1 MLNHL
6 FQKLHLFFVMT
17 IMVIVTGV
25 IGLSFSNHVNASEAA
40 EVTFLQRMTAL
51 IVNQLEE
58 EGANAKEVLSAYEKD
73 MSVSSKLTDAYGEL
87 LYESRTGLEDIEGQ
101 LNNVGMQ
108 IVTYSAEEEGNQAK
122 LPAVEGMVEMKG
134 NHYERY
140 LINLAH
146 FTSEDDTN
154 NSLTLVYEQTPI
166 FQMFLEQ
173 LPMYLAIWIVT
184 LLCVSLV
191 SRFLLKKALE
201 PTERVM
207 QSQKEFVASASHE
220 LKAPLAV
227 IVANVENMQHEAQ
240 NEGLQGNLKVID
252 SECMRMSRL
261 IKDMLLLASSDAE
274 KWTIHTSEV
283 NVDTLLIS
291 LYEAYEP
298 RCMKKKIKLTLDLG
312 EELFPVIMTDKE
324 RLFQLLSIYLDN
336 ALHYSPEGKEIQIR
350 VDMSSKELTFW
361 IVDHGIGVEE
371 KAKPFIFDRFYCA
384 DQSHTDKSHFGL
396 GLSIAK
402 ELARML
408 QGKIGMEDTPGGGA
422 SFFFTLDLNDRK
434 GMDDSMKGVLS

>member
-122 LPAVEGMVEMKG
+122 LPVVEGMVEMKG

-422 SFFFTLDLNDRK
+422 SFFFTLDLK
-434 GMDDSMKGVLS
+434 

>member
-324 RLFQLLSIYLDN
+324 RVFQLLSSYLDN

-350 VDMSSKELTFW
+350 VDMCSKELTFW

-422 SFFFTLDLNDRK
+422 SFFFTLDLK
-434 GMDDSMKGVLS
+434 

>member
-1 MLNHL
+1 
-6 FQKLHLFFVMT
+6 
-17 IMVIVTGV
+17 
-25 IGLSFSNHVNASEAA
+25 
-40 EVTFLQRMTAL
+40 
-51 IVNQLEE
+51 
-58 EGANAKEVLSAYEKD
+58 
-73 MSVSSKLTDAYGEL
+73 MSITSKLTDAYGEL
-87 LYESRTGLEDIEGQ
+87 LYESGTGLEDIEGQ
-101 LNNVGMQ
+101 LNNVEMQ
-108 IVTYSAEEEGNQAK
+108 IITYSKEGEDGQAELPASEGVAEVEGN
-122 LPAVEGMVEMKG
+122 
-134 NHYERY
+134 HHERY
-140 LINLAH
+140 LLNLTH
-146 FTSEDDTN
+146 FTSGDDKKH
-154 NSLTLVYEQTPI
+154 SLTLVYEQTPI

-173 LPMYLAIWIVT
+173 LPMYLAVWILT

-191 SRFLLKKALE
+191 SRFLLKKAFE
-201 PTERVM
+201 PTERMM
-207 QSQKEFVASASHE
+207 QSQKEFIASASHE

-291 LYEAYEP
+291 LYEAYEL
-298 RCMKKKIKLTLDLG
+298 RCMKKKIKLVLDLG
-312 EELFPVIMTDKE
+312 ENLFPTITTDQE

-350 VDMSSKELTFW
+350 VDVSLKELTFW

-371 KAKPFIFDRFYCA
+371 KDKPFIFDRFYCA

-402 ELARML
+402 ELARIL
-408 QGKIGMEDTPGGGA
+408 YGKIGMEDTPGGGA
-422 SFFFTLDLNDRK
+422 SFFFTLSLK
-434 GMDDSMKGVLS
+434 

>member
-166 FQMFLEQ
+166 FQMFMEQ

-422 SFFFTLDLNDRK
+422 SFFFTLDLK
-434 GMDDSMKGVLS
+434 

>member
-361 IVDHGIGVEE
+361 ILDHGIGVEE

-422 SFFFTLDLNDRK
+422 SFFFTLDLK
-434 GMDDSMKGVLS
+434 

>member
-201 PTERVM
+201 PTERVI

-422 SFFFTLDLNDRK
+422 SFFFTLDLK
-434 GMDDSMKGVLS
+434 

>member
-25 IGLSFSNHVNASEAA
+25 IGLSFSNHVNASEVA

-422 SFFFTLDLNDRK
+422 SFFFTLDLK
-434 GMDDSMKGVLS
+434 

>member
-58 EGANAKEVLSAYEKD
+58 EGENAKEVLSAYEKD

-361 IVDHGIGVEE
+361 IADHGIGVEE
-371 KAKPFIFDRFYCA
+371 KDKPFIFDRFYCA

-422 SFFFTLDLNDRK
+422 SFFFTLALK
-434 GMDDSMKGVLS
+434 

>member
-173 LPMYLAIWIVT
+173 LPMYLAIWTVT

-422 SFFFTLDLNDRK
+422 SFFFTLDLK
-434 GMDDSMKGVLS
+434 

>member
-422 SFFFTLDLNDRK
+422 SFFFTLDLR
-434 GMDDSMKGVLS
+434 

>member
-40 EVTFLQRMTAL
+40 EVTFLQRMTVL

-220 LKAPLAV
+220 LKVPLAV

-422 SFFFTLDLNDRK
+422 SFFFTLDLK
-434 GMDDSMKGVLS
+434 

>member
-261 IKDMLLLASSDAE
+261 IKNMLLLASSDAE

-408 QGKIGMEDTPGGGA
+408 QGKIGMEDTPWGGA
-422 SFFFTLDLNDRK
+422 SFFFTLDLK
-434 GMDDSMKGVLS
+434 

>member
-324 RLFQLLSIYLDN
+324 RLFQLLSMYLDN

-422 SFFFTLDLNDRK
+422 SFFFTLDLK
-434 GMDDSMKGVLS
+434 

>member
-134 NHYERY
+134 KHYERY

-422 SFFFTLDLNDRK
+422 SFFFTLDLK
-434 GMDDSMKGVLS
+434 

>member
-173 LPMYLAIWIVT
+173 LPMYLAIWIVA

-422 SFFFTLDLNDRK
+422 SFFFTLDLK
-434 GMDDSMKGVLS
+434 

>member
-1 MLNHL
+1 
-6 FQKLHLFFVMT
+6 
-17 IMVIVTGV
+17 
-25 IGLSFSNHVNASEAA
+25 
-40 EVTFLQRMTAL
+40 
-51 IVNQLEE
+51 
-58 EGANAKEVLSAYEKD
+58 
-73 MSVSSKLTDAYGEL
+73 
-87 LYESRTGLEDIEGQ
+87 
-101 LNNVGMQ
+101 
-108 IVTYSAEEEGNQAK
+108 
-122 LPAVEGMVEMKG
+122 MKG

-408 QGKIGMEDTPGGGA
+408 QGKIGMEDTPWGGA
-422 SFFFTLDLNDRK
+422 SFFFTLDLK
-434 GMDDSMKGVLS
+434 

>member
-201 PTERVM
+201 PTERVI

-227 IVANVENMQHEAQ
+227 IVANMENMQHEAQ

-371 KAKPFIFDRFYCA
+371 KDKPFIFDRFYCA

-422 SFFFTLDLNDRK
+422 SFFFTLDLK
-434 GMDDSMKGVLS
+434 

>member
-1 MLNHL
+1 MLNHF

-408 QGKIGMEDTPGGGA
+408 QGKFGMEDTPGGGA
-422 SFFFTLDLNDRK
+422 SFFFTLDLK
-434 GMDDSMKGVLS
+434 

>member
-1 MLNHL
+1 MLKQL
-6 FQKLHLFFVMT
+6 YRKLHLVFVVT
-17 IMVIVTGV
+17 IMAIVTGV
-25 IGLSFSNHVNASEAA
+25 IGFSFSNHVKVSEAA
-40 EVTFLQRMTAL
+40 QVTLLQRMTSL
-51 IVNQLEE
+51 IVSQLEE
-58 EGANAKEVLSAYEKD
+58 EGADPEEVLSAYEKD
-73 MSVSSKLTDAYGEL
+73 MSITSKLTDAYGEL
-87 LYESRTGLEDIEGQ
+87 LYQSADGLEDVEGK

-108 IVTYSAEEEGNQAK
+108 IITYSAEGDDDPAELSVSEGMSE
-122 LPAVEGMVEMKG
+122 VEGD
-134 NHYERY
+134 NHERY
-140 LINLAH
+140 LLNLTH
-146 FTSEDDTN
+146 VTSEDDKN
-154 NSLTLVYEQTPI
+154 HSLTLVYEQTPI

-173 LPMYLAIWIVT
+173 FPMYLAVWILT

-191 SRFLLKKALE
+191 SRFLLKKAFE
-201 PTERVM
+201 PTERMM

-227 IVANVENMQHEAQ
+227 IVANVESMQHEAQ
-240 NEGLQGNLKVID
+240 NEGFQGNLKVID

-350 VDMSSKELTFW
+350 VDVSLKELTFW

-371 KAKPFIFDRFYCA
+371 KDKPFIFDRFYCA

-402 ELARML
+402 ELAQML
-408 QGKIGMEDTPGGGA
+408 HGKLGMEDTTGGGA
-422 SFFFTLDLNDRK
+422 SFFFTLSLK
-434 GMDDSMKGVLS
+434 

>member
-350 VDMSSKELTFW
+350 VDMCSKELTFW

-371 KAKPFIFDRFYCA
+371 KVKPFIFDRFYCA

-422 SFFFTLDLNDRK
+422 SFFFTLDLK
-434 GMDDSMKGVLS
+434 

>member
-173 LPMYLAIWIVT
+173 LPMYLAIWIVP

-201 PTERVM
+201 PTERVI

-371 KAKPFIFDRFYCA
+371 KDKPFIFDRFYCA

-422 SFFFTLDLNDRK
+422 SFFFTLDLK
-434 GMDDSMKGVLS
+434 

>member
-122 LPAVEGMVEMKG
+122 LPAMEGMVEMKG

-422 SFFFTLDLNDRK
+422 SFFFTLDLK
-434 GMDDSMKGVLS
+434 

>member
-408 QGKIGMEDTPGGGA
+408 QGKIGMEDTPGRGA
-422 SFFFTLDLNDRK
+422 SFFFTLDLK
-434 GMDDSMKGVLS
+434 

>member
-25 IGLSFSNHVNASEAA
+25 IGLSFSNHVNVSEAA

-201 PTERVM
+201 PTERVI

-371 KAKPFIFDRFYCA
+371 KDKPFIFDRFYCA

-422 SFFFTLDLNDRK
+422 SFFFTLDLK
-434 GMDDSMKGVLS
+434 

>member
-1 MLNHL
+1 MQPMLNHL

-422 SFFFTLDLNDRK
+422 SFFFTLDLK
-434 GMDDSMKGVLS
+434 

>member
-40 EVTFLQRMTAL
+40 EVSFLQRMTAL

-422 SFFFTLDLNDRK
+422 SFFFTLDLK
-434 GMDDSMKGVLS
+434 

>member
-25 IGLSFSNHVNASEAA
+25 IGLSFSNYVNASEAA

-371 KAKPFIFDRFYCA
+371 KDKPFIFDRFYCA

-402 ELARML
+402 ELAQML
-408 QGKIGMEDTPGGGA
+408 QGKIGMEDTPGGGE
-422 SFFFTLDLNDRK
+422 SFFFTLDLK
-434 GMDDSMKGVLS
+434 

>member
-291 LYEAYEP
+291 VYEAYEP

-422 SFFFTLDLNDRK
+422 SFFFTLDLK
-434 GMDDSMKGVLS
+434 

>member
-350 VDMSSKELTFW
+350 VDMCSKELTFW

-422 SFFFTLDLNDRK
+422 SFFFTLDLK
-434 GMDDSMKGVLS
+434 

>member
-40 EVTFLQRMTAL
+40 EVTFLQRMTVL

-422 SFFFTLDLNDRK
+422 SFFFTLDLK
-434 GMDDSMKGVLS
+434 

>member
-87 LYESRTGLEDIEGQ
+87 LYERRTGLEDIEGQ

-207 QSQKEFVASASHE
+207 QSQKEFVASAAHE

-422 SFFFTLDLNDRK
+422 SFFFTLDLK
-434 GMDDSMKGVLS
+434 

>member
-25 IGLSFSNHVNASEAA
+25 IGLSFSNHVNVSEAA

-201 PTERVM
+201 PTERVI

-371 KAKPFIFDRFYCA
+371 KDKPFIFDRFYCA

-422 SFFFTLDLNDRK
+422 SFFFTLDLR
-434 GMDDSMKGVLS
+434 

>member
-422 SFFFTLDLNDRK
+422 TFFFTLDLK
-434 GMDDSMKGVLS
+434 

>member
-207 QSQKEFVASASHE
+207 QSQKEFAASASHE

-422 SFFFTLDLNDRK
+422 SFFFTLDLK
-434 GMDDSMKGVLS
+434 

>member
-408 QGKIGMEDTPGGGA
+408 QGKIGMKDTPGGGA
-422 SFFFTLDLNDRK
+422 SFFFTLDLK
-434 GMDDSMKGVLS
+434 

>member
-350 VDMSSKELTFW
+350 VDMYSKELTFW

-422 SFFFTLDLNDRK
+422 SFFFTLDLK
-434 GMDDSMKGVLS
+434 

>member
-298 RCMKKKIKLTLDLG
+298 RCMKKKIKLTLDRG
-312 EELFPVIMTDKE
+312 EELFPVIMTDKG

-422 SFFFTLDLNDRK
+422 SFFFTLDLK
-434 GMDDSMKGVLS
+434 